1 MVADT
6 LANLGQYEKAVG
18 FYKALV
24 GNTVVDQDTVNL
36 RMGAAMLKMGDKPGA
51 KAAFAAVKGGARQQ
65 IAQFY
70 GVLAG
75 V

>member
-1 MVADT
+1 M
-6 LANLGQYEKAVG
+6 G
-18 FYKALV
+18 FYKGLI

-36 RMGAAMLKMGDKPGA
+36 RMGAALLKMGDKDGA
-51 KAAFAAVKGGARQQ
+51 KVAFAAVKAGPRAQ

-75 V
+75 A

>member
-1 MVADT
+1 MI
-6 LANLGQYEKAVG
+6 GS
-18 FYKALV
+18 
-24 GNTVVDQDTVNL
+24 TVVDQDTVNL
-36 RMGAAMLKMGDKPGA
+36 RMGAALLKMGDKPGA
-51 KAAFAAVKGGARQQ
+51 MAAFGAVKGGIRQQ